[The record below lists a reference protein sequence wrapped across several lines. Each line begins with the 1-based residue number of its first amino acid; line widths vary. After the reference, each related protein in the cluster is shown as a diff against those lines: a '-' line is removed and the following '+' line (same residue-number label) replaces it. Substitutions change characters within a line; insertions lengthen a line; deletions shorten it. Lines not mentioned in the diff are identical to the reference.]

1 MTPSPDPTELEDLK
15 ASVPLLDLLASQ
27 GLVIDNRGKSYKTR
41 CPFHK
46 SLGTEKPSLLIWS
59 KMGRWSCKTCGRGGD
74 GLHFLK
80 LQHPWKTHDQVV
92 ALLQQW
98 REEEDR
104 RMFGPSLVIVETLTD
119 GSQRE
124 LVSRGGLA
132 VL

>member
-1 MTPSPDPTELEDLK
+1 MTPRPDPSELEDLK

-27 GLVIDNRGKSYKTR
+27 GLVIDKRGKSYKAR

-46 SLGTEKPSLLIWS
+46 AKGPEKPSLLIWP
-59 KMGRWSCKTCGRGGD
+59 KAGQWRCRSCGKCGGGLD
-74 GLHFLK
+74 FLK